1 MVVLC
6 RPVVVVLFWL
16 PALRS
21 NLSLCMCRPVY
32 ACVVSM
38 TVPVSFIAITV
49 LVLIDLLTVLRCG
62 CPRVTD
68 ECSFFF
74 PIPLP
79 EGKPKGDPRKGWRKN
94 DQSFLFFYPTS
105 TPIALKL
112 QQNSELIYYR
122 DETSYKLVSWSFIF
136 HKRLTTLVIYL
147 MFYFPV
153 MKYEPLFKWE
163 ISHL

>member
-6 RPVVVVLFWL
+6 RPVVVVSFWL

-74 PIPLP
+74 SYSTSWREAKGGPKKGMTKKWPKLP
-79 EGKPKGDPRKGWRKN
+79 
-94 DQSFLFFYPTS
+94 FLLPHFHPHCPQITAKFW
-105 TPIALKL
+105 ANLLQRWNKL
-112 QQNSELIYYR
+112 QIGVMIFYIPQTPNNSCHIPHVLLSSHEI
-122 DETSYKLVSWSFIF
+122 W
-136 HKRLTTLVIYL
+136 TTV
-147 MFYFPV
+147 
-153 MKYEPLFKWE
+153 
-163 ISHL
+163 